1 MSKAAPLTSL
11 NVRRKGEAQP
21 APDALAR
28 GEPPPPTVPNVAPIP
43 YKAPSVELVPLSF
56 KVPPAFKKNYQRAA
70 LEAGMKLNEFLSH
83 LLDQHETLKRNS

>member
-1 MSKAAPLTSL
+1 MSKAAPVTSL

-28 GEPPPPTVPNVAPIP
+28 GEAPLPMVPDVAPVP
-43 YKAPSVELVPLSF
+43 YKTPSVELVPLSF
-56 KVPPAFKKNYQRAA
+56 KVPPAFKKRYQRAA

-83 LLDQHETLKRNS
+83 LLDQHETLKRTS

>member
-28 GEPPPPTVPNVAPIP
+28 GEAPLPTVPGAAAAP

-56 KVPPAFKKNYQRAA
+56 KVPPAFKKRYQQAA

-83 LLDQHETLKRNS
+83 LLDQHETLKHVS

>member
-1 MSKAAPLTSL
+1 MSKAAPVTSL

-21 APDALAR
+21 APDAMAR
-28 GEPPPPTVPNVAPIP
+28 GEAPPPVVPAVAPTP

-56 KVPPAFKKNYQRAA
+56 KVPPAFKKRYQQAA

-83 LLDQHETLKRNS
+83 LLDQHETLKRTS